1 MIYNYLFS
9 SGLSNKE
16 FLPNHS
22 KDLYQILKQVKR
34 ENIVMIVDRNKNF
47 LKKIFLQIKEL
58 QTEDPLALDSKAKD
72 LRSLITEVFNSKNSF
87 GKTKIHEIDDD
98 ADNLE
103 NFCKNIKNNG
113 IDIDAIITAD
123 DENIKV
129 DGIKNIK
136 ISEFQ
141 FHNIEE
147 KRQDIYD
154 NGLIDLS
161 NIQSISVDPHK
172 YGLSPK
178 GSSVLLW
185 KDREMKKYQYFVASD
200 WTGGLYASVS
210 LPGSRVGAQIATTWA
225 AILFN
230 GNANYKS
237 MSRKIKGKTISFAE
251 ELRQIPNFEVIGWPN
266 VNVVAFYNTKYSI
279 GQLSKYLKRQN
290 WNLNILQNPICL
302 HICITPKNI
311 KYIDMLLLAL
321 NKFNQEEVKEN
332 KDDDMTAI
340 YGMAAEIPDKNI
352 ITELINYYLD
362 MTTNI

>member
-58 QTEDPLALDSKAKD
+58 QTEDPLALDSRAKD

-98 ADNLE
+98 AENLE

-161 NIQSISVDPHK
+161 NIQRNKIEQLLKKSIWNSETIYLYDYHLQKIYNNHHLYLEWKTSFEFWISIFTECKTNKGKIKLNIVTPFPKDDPNEDKEKTYKKSMEKIKSLAKDSSGIIDCSVQFMDSRIDNTEFMHDRFLLLK
-172 YGLSPK
+172 SCIFGLGRGADLLNSD
-178 GSSVLLW
+178 GSF
-185 KDREMKKYQYFVASD
+185 K
-200 WTGGLYASVS
+200 
-210 LPGSRVGAQIATTWA
+210 PGSLV
-225 AILFN
+225 
-230 GNANYKS
+230 KHE
-237 MSRKIKGKTISFAE
+237 KIPISFFNKI
-251 ELRQIPNFEVIGWPN
+251 RNF
-266 VNVVAFYNTKYSI
+266 
-279 GQLSKYLKRQN
+279 
-290 WNLNILQNPICL
+290 
-302 HICITPKNI
+302 
-311 KYIDMLLLAL
+311 
-321 NKFNQEEVKEN
+321 NKIEFN
-332 KDDDMTAI
+332 
-340 YGMAAEIPDKNI
+340 
-352 ITELINYYLD
+352 
-362 MTTNI
+362 